1 MVALP
6 PEPQIAALT
15 TQARAAAA
23 ERHGRLAAIVVAC
36 PAEYD
41 PGALATVLRGQ
52 LESVG
57 LLGVEIVV
65 ETRPGALRLLRME
78 YER

>member
-1 MVALP
+1 MAALP
-6 PEPQIAALT
+6 PEHQISALT

-23 ERHGRLAAIVVAC
+23 ERHGRLAAVVLAC

-41 PGALATVLRGQ
+41 PGALARVFRHQ

-57 LLGVEIVV
+57 LVDVEIVV
-65 ETRPGALRLLRME
+65 ETRPGSLRLLRME